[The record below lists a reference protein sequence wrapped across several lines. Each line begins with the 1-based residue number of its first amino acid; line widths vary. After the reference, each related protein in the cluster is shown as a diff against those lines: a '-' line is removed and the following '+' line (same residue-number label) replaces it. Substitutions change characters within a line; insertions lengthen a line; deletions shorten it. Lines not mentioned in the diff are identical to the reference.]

1 MRDITA
7 IDLGRLA
14 DYFAKE
20 LPPNEVESIE
30 DWIAEHPGRRKVIQ
44 RLEQSRLDLSARETR
59 SDLTV
64 YADVESVM
72 VKLDQDVAMQR
83 TATVTKVQ
91 VKKRSIAL
99 TVLDGFPSVAP
110 RPTWYAAI
118 GGALCVLVVLGGLQ
132 FGSQHIQR
140 IANRSPHTVS
150 TYATNNGERATVT
163 LPDGSTVLLNVA
175 SRIQVPTNYSPENRT
190 LYLSGEA
197 LFTVSHKAGAP
208 FTVVAGPSTT
218 RVLGTSFLVRHYA
231 TDSVATI
238 AVRDGKVAVDSTVLT
253 ASQQVTVGWKTT
265 RPQVTPADTTQ
276 FSFASDVLT
285 LNRTTLR
292 DAIPR
297 LNRWYNADIRLND
310 PQFETRRISSEF
322 AAGSLA
328 DLTTIL
334 NATFDDIG
342 VVRNGRIL
350 TLYWR

>member
-1 MRDITA
+1 MREITA

-20 LPPNEVESIE
+20 LPPNEVASVE
-30 DWIAEHPGRRKVIQ
+30 DWLAEHPGREQVVQ
-44 RLEQSRLDLSARETR
+44 RLEQSRLDLNALENR

-64 YADVESVM
+64 RADVESIIA
-72 VKLDQDVAMQR
+72 KLEQDVAMQR
-83 TATVTKVQ
+83 TATVEANAR
-91 VKKRSIAL
+91 VKKRSTAL
-99 TVLDGFPSVAP
+99 AVLDGFSSVAP
-110 RPTWYAAI
+110 RPMWYAAI
-118 GGALCVLVVLGGLQ
+118 GGALCVLAAIGGLQ
-132 FGSQHIQR
+132 FGAKR
-140 IANRSPHTVS
+140 AVTGKPNTVS

-163 LPDGSTVLLNVA
+163 LPDGSVVLLNVA

-197 LFTVSHKAGAP
+197 LFTVIHKAGAP

-218 RVLGTSFLVRHYA
+218 RVLGTSFLVRHYS

-253 ASQQVTVGWKTT
+253 ASQQVTVGWKIT
-265 RPQVTPADTTQ
+265 RPRVTPADTTQ

-292 DAIPR
+292 EAIPR
-297 LNRWYNADIRLND
+297 LNRWYNADIRLSD

-328 DLTTIL
+328 DLTTVL
-334 NATFDDIG
+334 DATFDDIG